1 MMVSKKSMEPKS
13 EHLDPPRYP
22 KLITP
27 IESEMKRSFDVTVKK
42 IMIDVTKTLTQAIKQ
57 R

>member
-1 MMVSKKSMEPKS
+1 MTIVS

-22 KLITP
+22 KLIIP
-27 IESEMKRSFDVTVKK
+27 IEEGMKKSFDFTVKK
-42 IMIDVTKTLTQAIKQ
+42 IMIDITKQLTQAIKQ

>member
-1 MMVSKKSMEPKS
+1 MELKS

-27 IESEMKRSFDVTVKK
+27 IESEMKRTFGITVKK
-42 IMIDVTKTLTQAIKQ
+42 IMIDITKQLTQAVKTK
-57 R
+57 